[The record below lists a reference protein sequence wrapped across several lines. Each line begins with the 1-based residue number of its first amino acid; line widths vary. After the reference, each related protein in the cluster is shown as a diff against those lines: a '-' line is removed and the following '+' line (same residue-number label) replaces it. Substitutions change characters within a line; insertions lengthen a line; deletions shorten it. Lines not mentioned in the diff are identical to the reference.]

1 MVLGEGGRASKTHQE
16 PPQSPC
22 PPHWQICPHSAPQ
35 NSLWLQSE
43 QKEKAKSC
51 SSSLGDFRLSGQ
63 DEQSLPGRAVGSQGK
78 QGQS

>member
-1 MVLGEGGRASKTHQE
+1 MVLGENGRVSKTHQE

-35 NSLWLQSE
+35 NGLQLQSE

-51 SSSLGDFRLSGQ
+51 SSSLGDFSLSGAGCAISALA
-63 DEQSLPGRAVGSQGK
+63 EL
-78 QGQS
+78 